1 VQNADMFNTYIYPD
15 EYLQNTTRP
24 TQNKIRNYKLGDDV
38 NFIERG
44 ILREVSQQADIVLLE
59 LDKKVFF
66 QLSISPIC
74 IVQETDEVKG
84 KKNVY

>member
-1 VQNADMFNTYIYPD
+1 MLTCFTLTSIPMNIC
-15 EYLQNTTRP
+15 R
-24 TQNKIRNYKLGDDV
+24 TQLDQLKIKFGITNLDDV